1 MMKQKRE
8 TRQQNIDSSSKWPQ
22 SKQET
27 NMDLGNVTITFD
39 IRHAGGIEQ
48 DAIVLPRVSFN
59 RDRQILRG
67 GSNERR
73 AKCHDLCMH
82 YAGVWHYMSH

>member
-48 DAIVLPRVSFN
+48 DAIVLPRVSFLEVDMN
-59 RDRQILRG
+59 VEIME
-67 GSNERR
+67 SERNIR
-73 AKCHDLCMH
+73 EWRTVI
-82 YAGVWHYMSH
+82 YRF